1 MEAELPGAFRTGGT
15 ELGHS
20 FNFTI
25 NLYFIQ
31 KMKKSFSLAIVF
43 NIWLFTLSLAQMG
56 ISEQYFE
63 TVKDVFKTS
72 EGKYLVI
79 QEESEYG
86 VMRLDEDGN
95 LESKFLKNGD
105 GPGEARKIEASF
117 FETKTEQLYV
127 KDNDGSIIVYDING
141 NLIREKIIGKGSI
154 TSIDVTENR
163 ILLGSRVAVLQTSI
177 KEDTKVKIGS
187 LIDKETFKEIDQL
200 HISLNDME
208 LNKISEINKIRGI
221 MLDTHIASVDKETIL
236 VTFNGIPKIF
246 VFKNGTLFSKIDLE
260 KFNDFMIKVTKH
272 KVYGYGIKIPAINNN
287 IQRISESLFI
297 ITHGNAQ
304 QNLPNGYQLIEVI
317 NKKEDIELNVSAFAD
332 IEVESSSE
340 LNSFRMKFYEDRY
353 YIFDG
358 ITRFA
363 NQIYVQ

>member
-1 MEAELPGAFRTGGT
+1 
-15 ELGHS
+15 
-20 FNFTI
+20 
-25 NLYFIQ
+25 
-31 KMKKSFSLAIVF
+31 
-43 NIWLFTLSLAQMG
+43 
-56 ISEQYFE
+56 
-63 TVKDVFKTS
+63 
-72 EGKYLVI
+72 
-79 QEESEYG
+79 
-86 VMRLDEDGN
+86 
-95 LESKFLKNGD
+95 
-105 GPGEARKIEASF
+105 
-117 FETKTEQLYV
+117 
-127 KDNDGSIIVYDING
+127 
-141 NLIREKIIGKGSI
+141 
-154 TSIDVTENR
+154 
-163 ILLGSRVAVLQTSI
+163 
-177 KEDTKVKIGS
+177 
-187 LIDKETFKEIDQL
+187 
-200 HISLNDME
+200 
-208 LNKISEINKIRGI
+208 